1 MKRILVVGGGTAGW
15 LSAAI
20 LARRLTNKG
29 PDSIQVTLVESPEVA
44 TIGVGEGT
52 FPTMVETLKYLGID
66 EYDFVR
72 KCSAT
77 FKQAIKFC
85 NWEKSPAQGANH
97 YYHLFDAPFKIANM
111 ELPEAWLRGFN
122 GSAAYAYSVAG
133 QAAVCDAGFGPKKLD
148 TPAFVGL
155 TKYAYHL
162 DAGRFASFLREHSVT
177 HLGVEYI
184 QAHVQD
190 VALEESGFIRAV
202 KTREQGDLQADF
214 FIDCTGFS
222 SLLLG
227 QALQV
232 PFIDKASVLFVN
244 QAVAMQVPYDRDD
257 HPIACHTVSTAHA
270 AGWTWDIGLQERRG
284 IGYVYSSAHT
294 SHEQAEQTLCD
305 YIGPAAKNLSA
316 RRLDMRVGYREQF
329 WQKNCVAIGL
339 SSGFMEPLEATAIA
353 MVETS
358 AILLAAQFPRSR
370 DAIPAL
376 AKKFNDIFRFRWDKI
391 VDFIKLHYCLSKRDD
406 SDFWRDNRRIDTIP
420 ASLQEK
426 LELWRS
432 VRPSENDFPN
442 RMEMFSLASY
452 EYILYGLNF
461 KVGLQADVDSGLHA
475 DSAQRAF
482 TLLRQRVTQALAEL
496 PDHRSLIST
505 IHKRLH

>member
-20 LARRLTNKG
+20 LARRLTNNG

-52 FPTMVETLKYLGID
+52 FPTMVETLKYLGVD
-66 EYDFVR
+66 EYEFVR

-85 NWEKSPAQGANH
+85 NWERSQAKGSNH
-97 YYHLFDAPFKIANM
+97 YYHLFDAPFKLANM

-122 GSAAYAYSVAG
+122 GDAAYAYSVAG

-148 TPAFVGL
+148 TPAFAGL

-162 DAGRFASFLREHSVT
+162 DAGRFATFLREHAVA
-177 HLGVEYI
+177 HLGVEHI
-184 QAHVQD
+184 QAYVQEIK
-190 VALEESGFIRAV
+190 LEESGFIRAV
-202 KTREQGDLQADF
+202 NTRELGDLQADF
-214 FIDCTGFS
+214 FVDCTGFS

-227 QALQV
+227 QSLQV
-232 PFIDKASVLFVN
+232 PFVDKGSVLFVD
-244 QAVAMQVPYDRDD
+244 QAVAMQVPYDRND
-257 HPIACHTVSTAHA
+257 HPIACHTVSTAHT

-294 SHEQAEQTLCD
+294 SHEQAEQTLRN
-305 YIGPAAKNLSA
+305 YIGPAADQLNA
-316 RRLDMRVGYREQF
+316 RRLDMRVGYREKF

-339 SSGFMEPLEATAIA
+339 SSGFMEPLEATSIA

-358 AILLAAQFPRSR
+358 AILLAAQFPRNR
-370 DAIPAL
+370 DAMPAL
-376 AKKFNDIFRFRWDKI
+376 AKKFNDIFRFRWEKI
-391 VDFIKLHYCLSKRDD
+391 VDFLKLHYCLSKRDD

-426 LELWRS
+426 LELWRD
-432 VRPSENDFPN
+432 VRPNENDFPN
-442 RMEMFSLASY
+442 RMEMFSLSSY
-452 EYILYGLNF
+452 EYILYGMNF
-461 KVGLQADVDSGLHA
+461 QVGMQADVASGHTLNA
-475 DSAQRAF
+475 AVYAF
-482 TLLRQRVTQALAEL
+482 NLLKGRVKAALSEL
-496 PDHRSLIST
+496 PEHRVLIE
-505 IHKRLH
+505 HM